1 MLSPKLKI
9 AQYNKDE
16 LLKLLKDDENFQ
28 EIIQNSEES
37 NLDYRYYFNLGIQE
51 ANQGNI
57 NEAMIAYNKVIGMKP
72 DFAPVYMF
80 IGILEFQKE
89 NYEKCLTI

>member
-57 NEAMIAYNKVIGMKP
+57 NEAMKAVGLK
-72 DFAPVYMF
+72 
-80 IGILEFQKE
+80 
-89 NYEKCLTI
+89 